1 MNNFLKS
8 ATPRIVGCIGVVS
21 LLGILKWIFG
31 DEFGIAMFILILPFI
46 VVGVLAAF
54 AGLIE
59 MIFTGGMAKQE

>member
-21 LLGILKWIFG
+21 LLGVLRWVYG

-46 VVGVLAAF
+46 VVGVLVAF
-54 AGLIE
+54 ARLIE
-59 MIFTGGMAKQE
+59 MIFTGKW